1 MKSNSDSNSFPLHY
15 NRSSTAWLLA
25 HRFSD
30 NENDSW
36 MLVHIRQY
44 SPLVDTRGAIGAVLR
59 NVAAPAFNAATIF
72 SANGNTRDSTN
83 VGQLCVFV
91 VTIFTNVT
99 RHVEKTD
106 EKEWFFRN
114 CAALRFGKRKHRI
127 TKRVDRFRHRHS
139 RDCFVVSS
147 IYLVQGTYKLRIST
161 MASWRRKLTVIKN
174 RIASERDRC
183 WRETLVTSKPRGERV
198 RPTSWETSDST
209 SR

>member
-1 MKSNSDSNSFPLHY
+1 MSSECFKRSIRTYSSKDWKVNRKITRRRRVDNPWRLLLGKASNDTSLDGATRRRDFNW
-15 NRSSTAWLLA
+15 NRTLIRTRSHCTVIVLLPRDYS
-25 HRFSD
+25 HIVSPTMR
-30 NENDSW
+30 NDSW

-44 SPLVDTRGAIGAVLR
+44 SPLVDARGAIGAVLC
-59 NVAAPAFNAATIF
+59 NIAAPAFNVATIF

-127 TKRVDRFRHRHS
+127 TKCVDRFHHRHS

-147 IYLVQGTYKLRIST
+147 IYLV
-161 MASWRRKLTVIKN
+161 
-174 RIASERDRC
+174 
-183 WRETLVTSKPRGERV
+183 
-198 RPTSWETSDST
+198 
-209 SR
+209 

>member
-1 MKSNSDSNSFPLHY
+1 
-15 NRSSTAWLLA
+15 
-25 HRFSD
+25 
-30 NENDSW
+30 

-106 EKEWFFRN
+106 EKE
-114 CAALRFGKRKHRI
+114 
-127 TKRVDRFRHRHS
+127 
-139 RDCFVVSS
+139 
-147 IYLVQGTYKLRIST
+147 
-161 MASWRRKLTVIKN
+161 
-174 RIASERDRC
+174 
-183 WRETLVTSKPRGERV
+183 
-198 RPTSWETSDST
+198 
-209 SR
+209 